1 MHREYHRWFSP
12 SLGRDMELLIF
23 GHAGAR
29 VLVFPTSMGRFYE
42 WEDRGMVHALG
53 EHLERG
59 WLQLYCVD
67 SVDSESWYAD
77 TVHPHWRAR
86 RHEQYESYLIHEVL
100 PLSRHRNPN
109 MFLITTGASWG
120 AYHAAALAFR
130 HPHLVGRML
139 GLSGVYDV
147 KRMTGG
153 YSDDAVYFTNPAEFM
168 QNEHDPARLNAI
180 RQIDVIIVVGRDD
193 PNYWQNEQFSH
204 TLWQKGIPHALRVWD
219 GWVHDWP
226 WWREMVVRYIGGHD

>member
-1 MHREYHRWFSP
+1 MDHLPRLGLCRSQRRRTRRAFVGKARRPDAAVSVSARMNREHHRWFSP
-12 SLGRDMELLIF
+12 ALGREMELLIF

-29 VLVFPTSMGRFYE
+29 VLVFPSSMGRFFE

-77 TVHPHWRAR
+77 TVHPHWSAR
-86 RHEQYESYLIHEVL
+86 RHEQYEQYLIHEVL
-100 PLSRHRNPN
+100 PLSVHRNGN

-147 KRMTGG
+147 R
-153 YSDDAVYFTNPAEFM
+153 
-168 QNEHDPARLNAI
+168 
-180 RQIDVIIVVGRDD
+180 
-193 PNYWQNEQFSH
+193 
-204 TLWQKGIPHALRVWD
+204 
-219 GWVHDWP
+219 
-226 WWREMVVRYIGGHD
+226 

>member
-1 MHREYHRWFSP
+1 MHREYQRWFSP

-29 VLVFPTSMGRFYE
+29 ALVFPTSMGRFYE
-42 WEDRGMVHALG
+42 WEDRGMVHALA

-67 SVDSESWYAD
+67 SVDAESWYAE

-86 RHEQYESYLIHEVL
+86 RHEQYENYLLHEVL
-100 PLSRHRNPN
+100 PLTVHRNSN
-109 MFLITTGASWG
+109 MFLITTGTSWG
-120 AYHAAALAFR
+120 AYHAAAFAYR
-130 HPHLVGRML
+130 HPNLVGRML
-139 GLSGVYDV
+139 GMSGVYDV
-147 KRMTGG
+147 RRMTGG
-153 YSDDAVYFTNPAEFM
+153 YSDEAIYFFNPADFLR
-168 QNEHDPARLNAI
+168 NEHDPARLEAI
-180 RQIDVIIVVGRDD
+180 RRIDTIIVVGRDD

-226 WWREMVVRYIGGHD
+226 WWRQMVVRYVGGYD